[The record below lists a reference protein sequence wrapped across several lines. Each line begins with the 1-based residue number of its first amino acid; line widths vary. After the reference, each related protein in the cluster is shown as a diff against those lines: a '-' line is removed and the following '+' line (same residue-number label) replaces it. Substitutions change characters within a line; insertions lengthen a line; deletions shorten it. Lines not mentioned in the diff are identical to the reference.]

1 MIRKNTMDVYEK
13 PPLGLEPKWIH
24 DVKRIREILDA
35 IERYSDA
42 NMPIPKVWVDELR
55 ELFYVYIR

>member
-13 PPLGLEPKWIH
+13 PPLGLGPKWIH